1 MYTKFELDSIPVGI
15 FIHSSIYPP
24 GTGLNKIVD
33 EMDASLTNRAIHFL
47 KCSSNYFI

>member
-1 MYTKFELDSIPVGI
+1 MYTKFELDSIPVGM
-15 FIHSSIYPP
+15 FIHSVYPP

-47 KCSSNYFI
+47 NALLIILFK